1 MVLTSRSI
9 AAAVFMPIRLQKGL
23 RIRAT
28 FLYVKRVTKGL
39 QILCFERL
47 KIGTKRMGK
56 PYFWRKY
63 DFKLVEKALY

>member
-1 MVLTSRSI
+1 MFTSRSI
-9 AAAVFMPIRLQKGL
+9 AAAVFMSIRLQKGL

-39 QILCFERL
+39 QIPCFERP
-47 KIGTKRMGK
+47 KTGTKRMGK

-63 DFKLVEKALY
+63 AFKWVEKATI